1 MGRTIAQHVRLKT
14 LYNSKTSYAKQHHD
28 LLNWRTCKQKN
39 QRLII
44 KVCFWN
50 TAHIRYDE
58 VEVWWRQTNPMLCE
72 ILTQELTSIQ
82 FSNPRHPWPFSPP
95 PPQPRKVP
103 SILVPASCSHMVPE
117 KNSFQF
123 TEILSLQKIMYCVME
138 NDCKTNFW
146 YHSHTKHSVK
156 TLIYCCVVLTGV
168 YVLRCISNVFLTL
181 MTTITT
187 QCHKTGWNH
196 VLDVRSHHQTFH
208 KSLRTWVCPK
218 F

>member
-1 MGRTIAQHVRLKT
+1 M
-14 LYNSKTSYAKQHHD
+14 
-28 LLNWRTCKQKN
+28 
-39 QRLII
+39 
-44 KVCFWN
+44 
-50 TAHIRYDE
+50 RYDE
-58 VEVWWRQTNPMLCE
+58 VEVWWRQTNPMLCK

-95 PPQPRKVP
+95 PNRVRSLPYWCQHLGRRF
-103 SILVPASCSHMVPE
+103 LLPAPIWYPKKIVFSSQ
-117 KNSFQF
+117 QF
-123 TEILSLQKIMYCVME
+123 LSLQKIMYCVME
-138 NDCKTNFW
+138 NDCKTKFW

-156 TLIYCCVVLTGV
+156 TLIYCCIVLTGV

>member
-1 MGRTIAQHVRLKT
+1 MMKLRCGDDKQIQCFAKFLLK
-14 LYNSKTSYAKQHHD
+14 
-28 LLNWRTCKQKN
+28 NW
-39 QRLII
+39 
-44 KVCFWN
+44 
-50 TAHIRYDE
+50 H
-58 VEVWWRQTNPMLCE
+58 
-72 ILTQELTSIQ
+72 Q
-82 FSNPRHPWPFSPP
+82 FSFLIHVTLGLSPP
-95 PPQPRKVP
+95 PPPPNRVRSLPYWCQHLGRRF
-103 SILVPASCSHMVPE
+103 LLPAPIWYPKKIVFSSQ
-117 KNSFQF
+117 QF
-123 TEILSLQKIMYCVME
+123 LSLQKIMYCVME

-156 TLIYCCVVLTGV
+156 TLIYCCIVLTGV